1 MLSLSHIIK
10 HSAAAMKFHLRMF
23 GTAKGA
29 AHIDGLLVDLTCL
42 VAQPDRQ
49 TEDFGSRSGASS
61 GLFGGHGPYSRTNE
75 KAEKLP
81 NEGMHTSCRC
91 FGCPPLSSKVGS
103 GHAANLSF
111 SWWSGGL

>member
-61 GLFGGHGPYSRTNE
+61 GLFGARACVPVCMR
-75 KAEKLP
+75 ACVC
-81 NEGMHTSCRC
+81 MCVC
-91 FGCPPLSSKVGS
+91 
-103 GHAANLSF
+103 AACL
-111 SWWSGGL
+111 